1 MKVGSS
7 GELLGVP
14 CHLILEITGG
24 GGMLLPLEAPSV
36 QLPALGSPLTAP
48 KPLVAR
54 AQEVEQRV
62 KTTRRLGFRRLGF
75 SKPQLSDRWVKR
87 FRKVAD

>member
-1 MKVGSS
+1 MKVGSR

-14 CHLILEITGG
+14 CHLILEIMGR
-24 GGMLLPLEAPSV
+24 GMLLPLEAPSV

-62 KTTRRLGFRRLGF
+62 KTTRRLGFRHLGF
-75 SKPQLSDRWVKR
+75 SKPQLSDGWVKR
-87 FRKVAD
+87 FRKVVD